1 MRKTFLMSGHTMPGA
16 LPRLSHICMMILL
29 VFFFAACG
37 GDDEPGDGTGGN
49 TGGTEVNVN
58 KNTTADGNTGV
69 ATAIKRTEFP
79 HVNATSNNYYVIVH
93 SLSGAQNQYT
103 YASSKYTFDAEGV
116 NFCVVW
122 DKNRKSQLC
131 TCYQMHRGYNG
142 EYNRVMGLTYPQDP
156 ELPTQYRLDRDY
168 ISGSGFQHGHI
179 CPNVDRTFS
188 HDANAQTNYMTN
200 MQPQYAQF
208 NGYDSKDN
216 SHTGLWL
223 KMENKVTGLAK
234 NLASTDTLF
243 ICKGGTIQDGQVLR
257 TVNGMIVPKY
267 FFMAV
272 LKKSSTGYHA
282 FGFWTEHL
290 SSYVPSNV
298 DMKQYAMSIDELE
311 QLTGIDFFCNLPDD
325 VENAVEKSFSPS
337 YWGF

>member
-1 MRKTFLMSGHTMPGA
+1 MTHKFQSLMRTYMMLLTALLCLGA
-16 LPRLSHICMMILL
+16 L
-29 VFFFAACG
+29 VACGDSNG
-37 GDDEPGDGTGGN
+37 GDDNGGSGSGNGGSQAAN
-49 TGGTEVNVN
+49 TNGNS
-58 KNTTADGNTGV
+58 TADGTDRAV
-69 ATAIKRTEFP
+69 LRTEFP
-79 HVNATSNNYYVIVH
+79 NIESKRDDYYIIVH
-93 SLSGAQNQYT
+93 RLSGAQNQYT
-103 YASSKYTFDAEGV
+103 YASSKYTFDSDGV

-142 EYNRVMGLTYPQDP
+142 EYNRVMGLQYPQDP
-156 ELPTQYRLDRDY
+156 DLPTQYRLDRDY

-234 NLASTDTLF
+234 NLAATDTLF

-257 TVNGMIVPKY
+257 KISDKMIVPKY

-290 SSYVPSNV
+290 SSYVPQNV
-298 DMKQYAMSIDELE
+298 DLKQYAMSIDELE
-311 QLTGIDFFCNLPDD
+311 KLTGIDFFCNLPDK
-325 VENAVEKSFSPS
+325 VEDEVEKTFSPS
-337 YWGF
+337 YFGF